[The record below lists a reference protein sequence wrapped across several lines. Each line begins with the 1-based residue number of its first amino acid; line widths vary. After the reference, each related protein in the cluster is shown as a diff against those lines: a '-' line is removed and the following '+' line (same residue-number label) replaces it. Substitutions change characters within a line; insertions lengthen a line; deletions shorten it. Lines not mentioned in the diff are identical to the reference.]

1 MDNALVRLTQVGV
14 SFNGQA
20 VLSDVDLAIEPG
32 QIVTLI
38 GPNGAGKT
46 TLVRSVLGLLKPHVG
61 EVWRRPRLTIGYMP
75 QKLHVDATLPLSVL
89 RFLRLVPGVR
99 REQALAALREVGA
112 AHVLERPLQSIS
124 GGELQ
129 RVLLAR
135 ALLRKPEL
143 LVLDE
148 PVQGVDVAGQAELYR
163 LIGKLRDRY
172 GCGVLMVSH
181 DLHLVMSATDQV
193 VCLNRHV
200 CCSGHPSRSAATRPS
215 SSCSARTL
223 AAWRSTTTITTTPTT
238 STARWSRPVPAP
250 CLQAPASLLS
260 TSTAPTA
267 TMADFLLNAL
277 LAGLALALV
286 AGPLGSFV
294 VWRRMAYFGDT
305 LSHAA
310 LLGVALGFLLNV
322 SPTLA
327 VTVGC
332 VLLAVLLVTLQQ
344 RQPLAADTLLGIL
357 AHSTLS
363 LGLVTL
369 SFMKEVRV
377 DLMAYLFGDLLAVS
391 ASDLL
396 WIIAGSALVLALIC
410 FLWRPLLAITVHE
423 ELAKV
428 EGLPVGAIRLA
439 LMLLIAIVIAVAM
452 KIVGVLLITSLL
464 IIPAAAAQRHA
475 RSPEQMAVGAS
486 LLGLVAVCAGLALSW
501 FKDTPAGPSIVVSAA
516 GLFLLSFVLPRRTV

>member
-89 RFLRLVPGVR
+89 RFLRLVPGVK

-181 DLHLVMSATDQV
+181 DLHLVMAKTDEV
-193 VCLNRHV
+193 LCLNQHI
-200 CCSGHPSRSAATRPS
+200 CCSGAPEVVSMHPEFIS
-215 SSCSARTL
+215 
-223 AAWRSTTTITTTPTT
+223 
-238 STARWSRPVPAP
+238 
-250 CLQAPASLLS
+250 
-260 TSTAPTA
+260 
-267 TMADFLLNAL
+267 MF
-277 LAGLALALV
+277 
-286 AGPLGSFV
+286 GPRG
-294 VWRRMAYFGDT
+294 AE
-305 LSHAA
+305 
-310 LLGVALGFLLNV
+310 
-322 SPTLA
+322 
-327 VTVGC
+327 
-332 VLLAVLLVTLQQ
+332 Q
-344 RQPLAADTLLGIL
+344 LGIYR
-357 AHSTLS
+357 HHHNH
-363 LGLVTL
+363 
-369 SFMKEVRV
+369 RH
-377 DLMAYLFGDLLAVS
+377 DLQGR
-391 ASDLL
+391 
-396 WIIAGSALVLALIC
+396 IVL
-410 FLWRPLLAITVHE
+410 
-423 ELAKV
+423 
-428 EGLPVGAIRLA
+428 
-439 LMLLIAIVIAVAM
+439 
-452 KIVGVLLITSLL
+452 
-464 IIPAAAAQRHA
+464 
-475 RSPEQMAVGAS
+475 
-486 LLGLVAVCAGLALSW
+486 
-501 FKDTPAGPSIVVSAA
+501 
-516 GLFLLSFVLPRRTV
+516 RRGNSR